1 MDGTSHIIGNSYNF
15 GQFTLSPMP
24 NPALILPLHPE
35 PYAIYPFIHS
45 FSNIRRSADQLR
57 PVMIPDVLPG
67 DLPPGAAFSM
77 VAGDFLDVYGQG
89 KENFERWDVVV
100 TCYFIDTA
108 KNIMEYMEVIRRA
121 LKPGGVWINI
131 GPLLYHFENSPGE
144 FSIELSLE
152 EVKDVACKLGFRFE
166 VCLRCLTLFPLVP
179 SSSQTLVNIFNINII
194 QFCLFPSSPSPLD
207 PTLDG
212 IDGCSDV
219 HVQPGHD
226 AAVPVRVRI
235 LDGGERVVR
244 LGRRNIL
251 CT

>member
-1 MDGTSHIIGNSYNF
+1 MASMSRVR
-15 GQFTLSPMP
+15 Q
-24 NPALILPLHPE
+24 
-35 PYAIYPFIHS
+35 YAIYPFIHS

-89 KENFERWDVVV
+89 KENFVALLRSCFLVSAAPERWDVVV

-166 VCLRCLTLFPLVP
+166 TESMVAATYTSNPDTMLRYQYECAYWTAVKEW
-179 SSSQTLVNIFNINII
+179 SDS
-194 QFCLFPSSPSPLD
+194 D
-207 PTLDG
+207 AG
-212 IDGCSDV
+212 IYYVHDV
-219 HVQPGHD
+219 DDDEDEELEEG
-226 AAVPVRVRI
+226 A
-235 LDGGERVVR
+235 
-244 LGRRNIL
+244 
-251 CT
+251 